1 VPTDFILVAACNI
14 EDLQYI
20 LSPLRSRIVGNGYEI
35 LMEDAMPDNKENR
48 LKYLHFISHEINIEC
63 KITHMEIEATDLII
77 EEGKRKAK
85 ENHKNN
91 ALTLRLRELGGLI
104 RASGDMAIE
113 KNHKLIE
120 KPDVKDALEL
130 YVPVEEKI
138 KKYYGSMHNA
148 LGEEST
154 GSQKGEYNSYYN
166 YNDDRSYK

>member
-1 VPTDFILVAACNI
+1 
-14 EDLQYI
+14 
-20 LSPLRSRIVGNGYEI
+20 
-35 LMEDAMPDNKENR
+35 MPANRENR
-48 LKYLHFISHEINIEC
+48 LKYLQFIAQEINMDG
-63 KITHMEIEATDLII
+63 KIPHMVIDATDLIT
-77 EEGKRKAK
+77 EEGKRKAR

-113 KNHKLIE
+113 KKHKLIE
-120 KPDVKDALEL
+120 KDDVKEALEL

-154 GSQKGEYNSYYN
+154 GSQKGEYYNYYN